1 MAKLQNMRMQTLA
14 CAILISFSMQGGGSI
29 EPAPIPVMAAPSA
42 QIDGAPSPTK
52 LKLIRQFL
60 DLIGVQHQLDTGSF
74 LERYAMPGGPMWAVT
89 PGEPLQE
96 DLADG
101 FRVRFEA
108 LKIAY
113 AKRRTAYQQ
122 DYEDHLNWEFT
133 EDELKEIVTFLGKPV
148 GKHYLD
154 GRWRMEAYTRNNTE
168 EMDEDIVK
176 EALAGL
182 KK

>member
-14 CAILISFSMQGGGSI
+14 CAILISFGMQGGASI
-29 EPAPIPVMAAPSA
+29 EAAPTPVMATPPA
-42 QIDGAPSPTK
+42 QIDGAPNPAK
-52 LKLIRQFL
+52 LELIRQFL
-60 DLIGVQHQLDTGSF
+60 DLIGIQHQLDTGSF
-74 LERYAMPGGPMWAVT
+74 LERYAMPGGPMWAAT

-96 DLADG
+96 ALADG
-101 FRVRFEA
+101 FRIRFEA
-108 LKIAY
+108 LKMAY
-113 AKRRTAYQQ
+113 ARRRAAYQQ

-133 EDELKEIVTFLGKPV
+133 EDELREIVAFLSKPV

-154 GRWRMEAYTRNNTE
+154 GRWRMEAYTRTNTE

-176 EALAGL
+176 EALASF